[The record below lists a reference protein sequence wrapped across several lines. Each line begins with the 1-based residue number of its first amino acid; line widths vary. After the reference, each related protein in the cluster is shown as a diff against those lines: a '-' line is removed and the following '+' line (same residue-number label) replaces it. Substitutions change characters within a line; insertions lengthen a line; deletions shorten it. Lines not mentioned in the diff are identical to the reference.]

1 MDNLHEGFEEL
12 SFDIMSKLLPL
23 VKKVDSV
30 NSSDLI
36 SDEELASWSDEAE
49 SLIASFSDLIS
60 AVKSRVAI
68 TGVLEVI

>member
-36 SDEELASWSDEAE
+36 SDEELALWSDEAE